1 MNCLRSRKLDKLKWK
16 VEGHRRSPRLSA
28 LEACKADQLPRLV
41 GATGPTAIV
50 NAGSRICTQQRLKSQ
65 VGKDKGPAFWTR
77 DRKKRKL
84 RPVDEV
90 AATAPSSP
98 LDQESCFLF
107 SVSLCDTIGRVENGD
122 GGHQTSTD
130 QQVVQDKDSLK
141 PGVHAASTDQPSTE
155 SAKWLPEKRI
165 LELILDKLQRKDT
178 YEIFAEPVDP
188 NEVEGYYEIIEE
200 PMDFGTMRAKLHEG
214 MYKNLEQFEHD
225 AFLITENAMH
235 FNSTAT
241 IYFRQARAI
250 HELAKKVFHVL
261 KTSPN
266 NFELEFSETRQRSGR
281 KAQGEA
287 GRRSQV
293 KIGCSSYIDARE
305 HRVLSGTH
313 DGRRSRSF
321 EGDPRSTYRPW
332 TSFLDEDE
340 STSLTV
346 ISKLKQLEHVTHQD
360 IGYTESLMLYVK
372 DLGPTAQ
379 KIARKKLLGCSEMHK
394 SQAPLASTSSQ
405 LAPSPLSNVF
415 TSPPSHNFQ
424 DKLNEHPS
432 TTKITGKKGSL
443 GDEMGI
449 QGPTVGGKVQCN
461 EIHPNSSSLKSHH
474 AGLADNSCS
483 VSGFKNTGSNSTPMI
498 LNQWKSVN
506 QAQPLKQPSDYSS
519 QSNFLDPRLRNNMGF
534 ASFSKTKNKLSSL
547 HLRGDDDQT
556 NSEATQASKPDQGR
570 PMLAQQFTFDLP
582 YLRAQLGRINSSG
595 QDRLS
600 LQKGSGAELMVFPA
614 EIKLSER
621 DEKSAALW

>member
-41 GATGPTAIV
+41 GATGPTATA

-84 RPVDEV
+84 RPVDE
-90 AATAPSSP
+90 
-98 LDQESCFLF
+98 
-107 SVSLCDTIGRVENGD
+107 GRVENGD
-122 GGHQTSTD
+122 GGHQTSSD

-474 AGLADNSCS
+474 AELADNSCT

>member
-1 MNCLRSRKLDKLKWK
+1 MSSRKLDKLKWK

-28 LEACKADQLPRLV
+28 LEACKADQLPRL
-41 GATGPTAIV
+41 AAAAGPTATA
-50 NAGSRICTQQRLKSQ
+50 NAGSRFCTQQRLKSQ
-65 VGKDKGPAFWTR
+65 VGKDQGPAFWTR
-77 DRKKRKL
+77 DGKKRKL
-84 RPVDEV
+84 RPVHEV

-98 LDQESCFLF
+98 LDQ
-107 SVSLCDTIGRVENGD
+107 GRVENGD
-122 GGHQTSTD
+122 DGHQTSTD

-141 PGVHAASTDQPSTE
+141 TGVHAASTDQPSTE

-241 IYFRQARAI
+241 IYFRQNKTTWFLQARAI

-261 KTSPN
+261 KTSPD

-305 HRVLSGTH
+305 HRVPSDKMQTRCTH

-346 ISKLKQLEHVTHQD
+346 ISQLKQLEHVPQQD
-360 IGYTESLMLYVK
+360 IGYTESLMLFVK

-379 KIARKKLLGCSEMHK
+379 KIARKKLLGCSEMHESK
-394 SQAPLASTSSQ
+394 APLASTSSQ
-405 LAPSPLSNVF
+405 LAPSRLSNVF

-432 TTKITGKKGSL
+432 TMKITGKKGSL

-449 QGPTVGGKVQCN
+449 QSPTVGGKVQCN
-461 EIHPNSSSLKSHH
+461 EIHPNSPSLKSHH
-474 AGLADNSCS
+474 AELADNSCS
-483 VSGFKNTGSNSTPMI
+483 VSGFENTGNNSTPMI

-506 QAQPLKQPSDYSS
+506 QAQPLKQPSDYSF
-519 QSNFLDPRLRNNMGF
+519 QSNFLDPRLSNMGF

-556 NSEATQASKPDQGR
+556 KSEATQASKPDQGR

-600 LQKGSGAELMVFPA
+600 LQKGSGTELMVFPA
-614 EIKLSER
+614 EIKQSER
-621 DEKSAALW
+621 DEKSVALW